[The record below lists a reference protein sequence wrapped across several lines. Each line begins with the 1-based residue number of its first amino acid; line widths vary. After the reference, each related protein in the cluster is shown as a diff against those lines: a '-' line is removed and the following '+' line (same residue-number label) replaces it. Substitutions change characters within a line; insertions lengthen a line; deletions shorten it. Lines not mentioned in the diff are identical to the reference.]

1 MIHRILLTLSAL
13 LLVPAVA
20 HAQDSLALDT
30 AAVEDL
36 TAIREIK
43 HLQAHWGHLGLRG
56 QWQDMAEL
64 LTEDVV
70 VEYRDGEFRGRA
82 EVLDDLVH
90 SFGFGNADG
99 LDADRLN
106 IDLWIS
112 PVITLDAD
120 GQGATGRWH
129 ELLMGGHAGE
139 SADWAGGTWVVRYVQ
154 QGGAWKIAHMRYYH
168 QFDGPY
174 AEGWSH
180 DAADLERASYHYT
193 PDEAGRVLTGRVAA
207 SPMSEEE
214 IDRQA
219 SLLLEHGR
227 VQNIANAF
235 GYYLDRGM
243 YDDVVDLFYR
253 DARVVVHGQGSWEG
267 QDGVR
272 RFLARFGEAGL
283 DHGELN
289 DHPQLMP
296 KVIVTADARVAS
308 VSAVEIGMTGQH
320 GGEGFW
326 SATLNHFVLMREED
340 GRWRIASLLRIPFM
354 RANHADGWASPV
366 SPDLPWPEGAGP
378 DRAMSQGTMAYP
390 EGTISQPISA
400 LGIFAPPVAEGG
412 EPPVTPGALA
422 MAEAFDG
429 AENVSNAYGYY
440 IDQFAWRDTA
450 ALFARD
456 GWKELSYIGTFIGQD
471 RVLGSL
477 IQRYGEGGPRDEFQA
492 IHQKTQPVIS
502 VSQDGLRAFIRT
514 RLMQMNSGID
524 PASASWIGG
533 IYENQVVK
541 EDGIWRIHGM
551 DLDYVWLADNA
562 SGWMAADPESSA
574 RFGVSEEV
582 IAEFAPDAP
591 LRGETFAPYPRIAPM
606 GFHFAN
612 PVSGREPATRLHW
625 SDGHRQP

>member
-1 MIHRILLTLSAL
+1 MIHRLLLALSAL
-13 LLVPAVA
+13 LLAPAA
-20 HAQDSLALDT
+20 ASAQADLQT
-30 AAVEDL
+30 YAAQVEDL
-36 TAIREIK
+36 TSIREIK
-43 HLQAHWGHLGLRG
+43 HLQAHWGHLALRG

-82 EVLDDLVH
+82 EVLDDLVQ

-106 IDLWIS
+106 IGLWIS
-112 PVITLDAD
+112 PVITLDTD

-129 ELLMGGHAGE
+129 ELLLSAQAGQ
-139 SADWAGGTWVVRYVQ
+139 SADWSGGTWVVRYEMR
-154 QGGAWKIAHMRYYH
+154 GGDWKIARMRYYH
-168 QFDGPY
+168 QFHGPY
-174 AEGWSH
+174 SPGWSH
-180 DAADLERASYHYT
+180 DPADLERAPYHYT
-193 PDEAGRVLTGRVAA
+193 PDDVGRLLPQR
-207 SPMSEEE
+207 E
-214 IDRQA
+214 IVTLSTRDDLDRQA

-235 GYYLDRGM
+235 GYYLDRRM

-253 DARVVVHGQGSWEG
+253 DARVVVQGQGSWEG

-272 RFLARFGEAGL
+272 RFLARFGPAGL
-283 DHGELN
+283 DFGELN
-289 DHPQLMP
+289 DRPQLMP
-296 KVIVTADARVAS
+296 KVIISRDGTVAS
-308 VSAVEIGMTGQH
+308 VSAVELGMSGQH
-320 GGEGFW
+320 GGQGFW
-326 SATLNHFVLMREED
+326 SATLNHFVLMRGDD
-340 GRWRIASLLRIPFM
+340 GKWRIASLLRIPFM
-354 RANHADGWASPV
+354 RADHADGWASPV
-366 SPDLPWPEGAGP
+366 SPLLDYPEGSGP
-378 DRAMSQGTMAYP
+378 DRALPRGAMAYP
-390 EGTISQPISA
+390 QASITQPISE
-400 LGIFAPPVAEGG
+400 LGIFAPPVVTGAEASI
-412 EPPVTPGALA
+412 TPGALA
-422 MAEAFDG
+422 MAEAFDA

-440 IDQFAWRDTA
+440 IDQFAWADTA

-456 GWKELSYIGTFIGQD
+456 GWKELSYIGTFIGRE

-477 IQRYGEGGPRDEFQA
+477 VQRYGEGGPRDEFQA
-492 IHQKTQPVIS
+492 IHQKTQPVVS
-502 VSQDGLRAFIRT
+502 VGDDGQRAFVRT
-514 RLMQMNSGID
+514 RLLQMNSGVD

-574 RFGVSEEV
+574 RFGVSDEV
-582 IAEFAPDAP
+582 VAQFAPDAP

-612 PVSGREPATRLHW
+612 PVSGREPATRLRW